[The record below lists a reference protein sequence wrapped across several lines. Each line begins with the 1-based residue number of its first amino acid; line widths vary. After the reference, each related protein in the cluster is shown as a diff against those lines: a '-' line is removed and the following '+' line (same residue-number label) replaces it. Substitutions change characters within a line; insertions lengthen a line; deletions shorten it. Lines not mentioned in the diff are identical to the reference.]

1 MQKKDYRSWSFYKTH
16 LRFNPA
22 FVPDDLYVKY
32 MLRVLNPI
40 RFVYC
45 LQNKNMYPLLFTD
58 LPKPQ
63 TVMNCMNG
71 VVLGENET
79 FSYRDLNVVSFFW
92 GGVG

>member
-1 MQKKDYRSWSFYKTH
+1 
-16 LRFNPA
+16 
-22 FVPDDLYVKY
+22 
-32 MLRVLNPI
+32 
-40 RFVYC
+40 
-45 LQNKNMYPLLFTD
+45 MYPLLFTD

-92 GGVG
+92 GWGKTSNYKTIS